1 MAATTTTAEPVRRP
15 TRESVREAVLAAAG
29 ELFLTSGY
37 AGTSLDQVA
46 RRAGF
51 TKGAVYSNFGGKPEL
66 FAQVCRE
73 RFAEASAPLLE
84 QVRAALD
91 EHGRATLPAALG
103 VALVDVVLQG
113 EWHVVLA
120 EFRSLARRDA
130 RLGELYDEL
139 ARERETTLAEGLDLG
154 ALAGTSA
161 AWRVTAAGLVLGQI
175 NVLALE
181 RLARGDGLPAAEI
194 EARLVAQLEGLLP

>member
-29 ELFLTSGY
+29 ELFLTNGY

>member
-1 MAATTTTAEPVRRP
+1 MAVTTTAEPVRRP

-91 EHGRATLPAALG
+91 EHGRATLPSALG

-181 RLARGDGLPAAEI
+181 RLARGDGLPASEI

>member
-29 ELFLTSGY
+29 ELFLTNGY

-181 RLARGDGLPAAEI
+181 RLARGDGLPVAEI

>member
-15 TRESVREAVLAAAG
+15 TRDSVREAVLAAAG

-46 RRAGF
+46 RHAGF

-66 FAQVCRE
+66 FAQACRE